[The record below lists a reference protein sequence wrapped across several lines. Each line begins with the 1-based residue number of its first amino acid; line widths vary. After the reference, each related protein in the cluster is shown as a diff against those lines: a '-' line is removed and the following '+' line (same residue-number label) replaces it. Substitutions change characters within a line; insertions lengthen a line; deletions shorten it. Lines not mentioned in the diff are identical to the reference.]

1 MQRLCVPMAI
11 VLLGAPAAS
20 GYYYNWTGG
29 TGNWNVASNWDIGSF
44 FGLPKSTDYAT
55 IGNGGSAIVSAPATI
70 RTTYVHGNS
79 MLDIRD
85 DLLMPSGQLR
95 IGEAS
100 VGHVVQSDGLMQAS
114 TLQFGENFGNPGG
127 TYELSGSGRIMVNL
141 AYIGK
146 RSPADMMQTGGSF
159 ETPGVVELGW
169 GRSSTYHLL
178 GGSFAAETLSI
189 AGADHPG
196 WPGSQSVFEVG
207 AGGVLEVQALRIAEQ
222 SDNSGVFR
230 ILAAAADITVTQSLS
245 IYGGWQAVPGSNV
258 RMEGAGL
265 DIRST
270 SASAVEG
277 LANTSFVFDSAPGVA
292 QLVEVASADLGDT
305 PSRALIGFQI
315 GSIAVQSGEV
325 RLVDNADNQGDGA
338 GNEVLYLDSLR
349 LDAGSSIDLAGRT
362 IYTRTAVIDP
372 SAMVTDSVG
381 GGEIRPLVPEPGMIA
396 IVMISSAIG
405 VGRRRCAEPVR
416 LGSK

>member
-1 MQRLCVPMAI
+1 
-11 VLLGAPAAS
+11 
-20 GYYYNWTGG
+20 
-29 TGNWNVASNWDIGSF
+29 
-44 FGLPKSTDYAT
+44 
-55 IGNGGSAIVSAPATI
+55 
-70 RTTYVHGNS
+70 
-79 MLDIRD
+79 
-85 DLLMPSGQLR
+85 
-95 IGEAS
+95 
-100 VGHVVQSDGLMQAS
+100 VV
-114 TLQFGENFGNPGG
+114 T
-127 TYELSGSGRIMVNL
+127 L

-159 ETPGVVELGW
+159 EAAGVVELGW

-178 GGSFAAETLSI
+178 GGSFVAETLSI

-207 AGGVLEVQALRIAEQ
+207 AGGVLDVQTLRIAKQ

-230 ILAAAADITVTQSLS
+230 ILASSADITVTENVS
-245 IYGGWQAVPGSNV
+245 IYGGWQAVPGSSV

-277 LANTSFVFDSAPGVA
+277 LANTSFVFDGAPGVA

-305 PSRALIGFQI
+305 PARAAIGFQI
-315 GSIAVQSGEV
+315 GSIAVQSGDV
-325 RLVDNADNQGDGA
+325 RLVDNADNQRDGA

-349 LDAGSSIDLAGRT
+349 IDAGSSIDLAGKT
-362 IYTRTAVIDP
+362 IYTRTALIDP

-381 GGEIRPLVPEPGMIA
+381 GGEIRQLVPSPGMIA
-396 IVMISSAIG
+396 IVMISGAIG
-405 VGRRRCAEPVR
+405 VGRRR
-416 LGSK
+416 